1 MAGSPRV
8 ALATMAQ
15 DVDADDDLPSMIE
28 ALRARGVDA
37 RAVAW
42 DAPGEDWAAFDQV
55 VIRSTWDYAE
65 RIEEF
70 LAWADD
76 VARVTVLR
84 NPAEVVRWNSDKRYL
99 RWLSD
104 RGVSVLPTTFIEPG
118 AGAILPDEP
127 DFVLKPVVS
136 AGAQDTAR
144 YTLDQRAA
152 AERHLAMLHA
162 AGKPAMVQ
170 PYLPQIA
177 QGERA
182 LVFLDGRFSHAIR
195 KGPVL
200 VETGVID
207 NARMP
212 HPDLAR
218 HEPTRAEL
226 ELAARALAAA
236 PVAAADLLYARVD
249 MALDG
254 RGEPVLMELELIEP
268 NLFLG
273 WAPTGVSHFAD
284 AVQVQLAR
292 SPSDLRRIDRA

>member
-1 MAGSPRV
+1 MAGE
-8 ALATMAQ
+8 
-15 DVDADDDLPSMIE
+15 VDADVDLPLMVK

-37 RAVAW
+37 QAVAW
-42 DAPGEDWAAFDQV
+42 DAADQDWAAFDQV
-55 VIRSTWDYAE
+55 VIRSTWDYAQ

-70 LAWADD
+70 LAWTAA

-84 NPAEVVRWNSDKRYL
+84 NPAELVRWNSDKRYL

-104 RGVSVLPTTFIEPG
+104 RGVSVLPTSFIEPG
-118 AGAILPDEP
+118 AAAILPDEP

-136 AGAQDTAR
+136 AGARDTAR
-144 YTLDQRAA
+144 YTRDQRAA
-152 AERHLAMLHA
+152 AERHLATLHA

-182 LVFLDGRFSHAIR
+182 LVFLAGRFSHAIR
-195 KGPVL
+195 KGPAL
-200 VETGVID
+200 VQTGVID
-207 NARMP
+207 NARVP
-212 HPDLAR
+212 HPDPTR

-226 ELAARALAAA
+226 GLAARALAAA
-236 PVAAADLLYARVD
+236 PVASADLLYARVD
-249 MALDG
+249 MALDA

-273 WAPTGVSHFAD
+273 WSPTGLSRFAD

-292 SPSDLRRIDRA
+292 SRRPPRSG